1 MVTEWV
7 DATSKL
13 LDEKED
19 GGDGDDIGPRTE
31 LAFWR
36 KRATKLNSICD
47 DLKGEDCQQ
56 IMLVL
61 QACKS
66 RKFKIWRQKNN
77 QITDALNEAKD
88 NVKYLSTLTST
99 SRRCTTRALRP
110 SSTRSRGCSTT
121 CA

>member
-47 DLKGEDCQQ
+47 DLRSTECQVVV
-56 IMLVL
+56 MVL
-61 QACKS
+61 TACKS
-66 RKFKIWRQKNN
+66 RKLKTWKANN
-77 QITDALNEAKD
+77 NLITDALNEAR
-88 NVKYLSTLTST
+88 TTS
-99 SRRCTTRALRP
+99 SICRP
-110 SSTRSRGCSTT
+110 
-121 CA
+121 